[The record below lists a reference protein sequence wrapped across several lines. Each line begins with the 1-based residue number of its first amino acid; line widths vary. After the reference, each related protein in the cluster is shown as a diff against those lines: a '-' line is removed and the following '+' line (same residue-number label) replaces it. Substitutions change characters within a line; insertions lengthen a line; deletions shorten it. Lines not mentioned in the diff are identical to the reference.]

1 MASTFSGLRPREKVA
16 VSARDLSSQQNERTR
31 GMKEAGEAAVA
42 APFTGITEGGQIT
55 PGLFPIQPTGVS
67 TKPIVQAAQAFLASL
82 SDAERDSATFPV
94 DTDAWRRWSNVHMFL
109 MRHGV
114 CMENMSDA
122 QREKA
127 FDILRATLSADGFHT
142 SRGIMKLNDTVREI
156 TGRDIEFGEWLYWVS
171 IMGTP
176 SETEPW
182 GWQIDGHH
190 LIINCFILGDQIVTT
205 PTFMGSEPVIATAGK
220 HEGTRVFD
228 AEQDRAVALVQS
240 LDQDQLR
247 RAIIGDRLPTEVL
260 APAYSDNIDLE
271 RQGLRLDS
279 LSAGQKEL
287 ASSLLQAY
295 TGRLRPGHAEVW
307 LDQVKRHLDE
317 TYLSWIGGTED
328 DGIFYYRIHSPIV
341 LIEFDHLPG
350 IALDSDLPTRH
361 HIHTIVRTPNGN
373 DYGKDLLRQH
383 YERSPHTLK

>member
-1 MASTFSGLRPREKVA
+1 
-16 VSARDLSSQQNERTR
+16 
-31 GMKEAGEAAVA
+31 
-42 APFTGITEGGQIT
+42 
-55 PGLFPIQPTGVS
+55 
-67 TKPIVQAAQAFLASL
+67 
-82 SDAERDSATFPV
+82 
-94 DTDAWRRWSNVHMFL
+94 

-122 QREKA
+122 QKEKA
-127 FDILRATLSADGFHT
+127 LDILRATLSADGFAT
-142 SRGIMKLNDTVREI
+142 SRGIMKLNDTIREI

-176 SETEPW
+176 SDSEPW

-190 LIINCFILGDQIVTT
+190 LIINCFIFGDQIVIT

-240 LDQDQLR
+240 LDDAQLS
-247 RAIIGDRLPTEVL
+247 RAIIGERLPTEVL
-260 APAYSDNIDLE
+260 APAFSDNIDLE

-287 ASSLLQAY
+287 ATSLLEAY
-295 TGRLRPGHAEVW
+295 IRRLRSGHDEVW
-307 LDQVKRHLDE
+307 LEQVKRHFDD
-317 TYLSWIGGTED
+317 TYLGWIGGTED
-328 DGIFYYRIHSPIV
+328 DGIFYYRLHSPVI

-350 IALDSDLPTRH
+350 IALDSDVATRH
-361 HIHTIVRTPNGN
+361 HIHTTVRTPNGN

-383 YERSPHTLK
+383 YERSPHQVK